1 MKKLSA
7 LMLGMAMIVG
17 SAAFAAQTPKA
28 ETDKPA
34 TDTTKKHVKK
44 HKKHAKK
51 TVASTTTA
59 ATPSK

>member
-17 SAAFAAQTPKA
+17 SAAFAAQAPKDEA
-28 ETDKPA
+28 TKPSTA
-34 TDTTKKHVKK
+34 TTKKTVKK

-51 TVASTTTA
+51 TVACTTTA